1 MNNQITSPNSPAITN
16 PSNLTSTVQDLS
28 TSLTAIAPQ
37 NSETTQLI
45 TYTLIG
51 VALTGIMVYSYIK
64 SQESLC

>member
-1 MNNQITSPNSPAITN
+1 MNQPLINQVSQLKS
-16 PSNLTSTVQDLS
+16 
-28 TSLTAIAPQ
+28 SLALIKPD

-64 SQESLC
+64 SQERLSSFQPQENSC

>member
-1 MNNQITSPNSPAITN
+1 MKLALNSIQELKN
-16 PSNLTSTVQDLS
+16 
-28 TSLTAIAPQ
+28 SLATIQPQ
-37 NSETTQLI
+37 NSETAQLI